1 MSISSGF
8 PSRIPIASQ
17 KASGL
22 MSSSDKIKLDNINPG
37 DILASKEEIDK
48 LKDTITPTKVYG
60 IAIDMSNSDPY
71 TCVTYTDDALGF
83 TPLTVD
89 QATGICNYGSWD
101 LFIHNTLGVKPC
113 LFKSG
118 RIISYL
124 NENDY
129 SKTVNGNNIDIE
141 SGGYGDV
148 MIEFSKIYY
157 KLSRVGNL
165 ISFKVSNKKS
175 DNSWLDAA
183 FACNDGLSTV
193 KNKMYIAAYQG
204 TVVNARTRSISN
216 STPTD
221 NIDFETLRFRTTANG
236 SRYQLNSIVKYT
248 FIKYLTYMVTKS
260 LNVQTA
266 IGKALNDGVN
276 PLITGTMNQKGLFF
290 GTSSGN
296 DGTKIFGIEN
306 LYGSMSEFV
315 EGLILHLDTYRIKT
329 SGPYDNL
336 KAFIEIGPYTS
347 LNGYIT
353 KETIINGIL
362 SMPEEVGGSTSTY
375 FCDSCDLVNK
385 SICVVG
391 GHNGLQAG
399 LSYMTFLNDN
409 EATTRICGRMCY

>member
-1 MSISSGF
+1 MIQNKF
-8 PSRIPIASQ
+8 DLVYPEATRNND
-17 KASGL
+17 GL
-22 MSSSDKIKLDNINPG
+22 MSQTDKMKLDSI
-37 DILASKEEIDK
+37 DIDDIEYIKDRIEEIK
-48 LKDTITPTKVYG
+48 QSKVPQFIYG
-60 IAIDMSNSDPY
+60 IQINMDDSNPS

-89 QATGICNYGSWD
+89 QTTGICNYGSWD

-375 FCDSCDLVNK
+375 FCDSCDLTNK